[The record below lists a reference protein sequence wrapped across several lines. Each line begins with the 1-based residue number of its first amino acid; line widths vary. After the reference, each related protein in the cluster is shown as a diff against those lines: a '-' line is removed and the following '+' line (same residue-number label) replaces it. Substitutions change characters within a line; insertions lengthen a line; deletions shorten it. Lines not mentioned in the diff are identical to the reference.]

1 MTLRRN
7 IAFVVIVSLLCVSN
21 VYAKS
26 VRGHIIGAGAE
37 LTNVVVAPIKGIVY
51 TGPKNIQKAY
61 DYEVHGR
68 EKAEKRGLFRYKMF
82 AVWRAPGEELKATI
96 DGCVEAVSSCGAAVN
111 EIISAIFSD

>member
-1 MTLRRN
+1 MKLRRN
-7 IAFVVIVSLLCVSN
+7 IVLVVIVGLLCVSN

-26 VRGHIIGAGAE
+26 IRGHIIGAGQD
-37 LTNVVVAPIKGIVY
+37 LVNVVVAPIKGLVY
-51 TGPKNIQKAY
+51 TGPQKIKKAY
-61 DYEVHGR
+61 DYEVYGR
-68 EKAEKRGLFRYKMF
+68 EKEEKRGLFRYKMF